1 MRYHSHM
8 IKSFRD
14 KETEQIFA
22 RQFSRRFSANLHR
35 AAWSKLAILDAAE
48 RLDDLRIPP
57 GNRLEKLTGN
67 REGQYSIRINQQYRI
82 CFEWRAGDAY
92 QVEITDYH

>member
-1 MRYHSHM
+1 MRYYFCM

-14 KETEQIFA
+14 KETERLFA
-22 RQFSRRFSANLHR
+22 RQFSRRLPANLHR
-35 AAWSKLAILDAAE
+35 TAWSKLAILDAAE

-57 GNRLEKLTGN
+57 GNRLEKLAGD
-67 REGQYSIRINQQYRI
+67 REGQYSIRINQQYRV

-92 QVEITDYH
+92 VVEITDYH